1 MSSVLKNLQTKFA
14 LSGRRF
20 ASAFVALLF
29 AMLLIGP
36 PLAVAQDQS
45 PQPGLTIHVVQRG
58 ENLFRIGLR
67 YGISL
72 DDLARLNGILDV
84 TNIQVGQRLL
94 VPAEP
99 GAAVEAPAEPA
110 PVEQAPA
117 PESAPQEPAPAAAS
131 DALTSLPDRVWH
143 IVLPG
148 ETLFK
153 IATAYGITV
162 NQLSSANSIGDPS
175 LIYPGQQ
182 LLIPGVE
189 PPQLAVELPA
199 NVVDIRIQ
207 PQVFVAGRTG
217 MAVLATRAAATVSGS
232 FVGQSLVGSTDEA
245 RLVHVVLFGIPINT
259 ATGVYPLEIDID
271 DGTGPTSLTLNAQ
284 VVDGQYYTESITI
297 PNDRL
302 ALLQGD
308 VNDAEASLV
317 RQIMATYN
325 PTRMYSGPM
334 TLPAAAAITSP
345 FGSLR
350 SYNAGVLQSLHT
362 GTDFAGAP
370 GTPIFAAGNGQVVFS
385 GPLDVRGLATII
397 DHGWGIHT
405 GYWHQTETYVQVG
418 DMVNAGQVIGTV
430 GSSGR
435 VTGPHLH
442 WELWVNDVPV
452 DPMQWVQQTFLP

>member
-1 MSSVLKNLQTKFA
+1 MLHR
-14 LSGRRF
+14 RRF
-20 ASAFVALLF
+20 ATAFAVLLCAL
-29 AMLLIGP
+29 ALIGP
-36 PLAVAQDQS
+36 PLASAQDES

-67 YGISL
+67 YGISV

-94 VPAEP
+94 VPAAP
-99 GAAVEAPAEPA
+99 GTAVEAAPPAESA
-110 PVEQAPA
+110 PVEQAQVPEA
-117 PESAPQEPAPAAAS
+117 PPQESAPAAEPET
-131 DALTSLPDRVWH
+131 LTSLPDRVWH

-162 NQLSSANSIGDPS
+162 NELSSANSIGDPS
-175 LIYPGQQ
+175 LIYVGQQ
-182 LLIPGVE
+182 LLIPGIE
-189 PPQLAVELPA
+189 PPQIAVELPA
-199 NVVDIRIQ
+199 NVVDVRIQ

-217 MAVLATRAAATVSGS
+217 MAVLATRAPANVSGS
-232 FVGQSLVGSTDEA
+232 FVGQTLRGSTDDA
-245 RLVHVVLFGIPINT
+245 RMVHVVLFGIPINT
-259 ATGVYPLEIDID
+259 GAGVYPLVIDID
-271 DGTGPTSLTLNAQ
+271 DGSGPTSLTINAQ
-284 VVDGQYYTESITI
+284 VVDGQYYTEGITI

-317 RQIMATYN
+317 SQIMATYT
-325 PTRMYSGPM
+325 PVRMYDGPM

-350 SYNAGVLQSLHT
+350 SYNSGVLQSLHT

-370 GTPIFAAGNGQVVFS
+370 GTPIFAAGSGQVVFS
-385 GPLDVRGLATII
+385 GHLDVRGLATII

-418 DMVNAGQVIGTV
+418 DTVSAGQVIGTV

-442 WELWVNDVPV
+442 WELWVNGVPV

>member
-1 MSSVLKNLQTKFA
+1 MSSVSTKPQLNHA
-14 LSGRRF
+14 RRWV
-20 ASAFVALLF
+20 AFTFLCLLCTLPIGLPVAT
-29 AMLLIGP
+29 
-36 PLAVAQDQS
+36 AQDQTT
-45 PQPGLTIHVVQRG
+45 QPGLTIHVVQRG

-67 YGISL
+67 YGISV

-99 GAAVEAPAEPA
+99 GAPVEAAPPAPAEPA
-110 PVEQAPA
+110 TSAAP
-117 PESAPQEPAPAAAS
+117 PPADTA
-131 DALTSLPDRVWH
+131 ALTDMPDRVWH

-148 ETLFK
+148 ETMFK
-153 IATAYGITV
+153 IATQYGVTV
-162 NQLSSANSIGDPS
+162 NQITSANSIGDPS

-189 PPQLAVELPA
+189 PPRLTVDLPA
-199 NVVDIRIQ
+199 NVADIRIQ

-217 MAVLATRAAATVSGS
+217 MAVLATRAAATVTGT
-232 FVGQSLVGSTDEA
+232 FAGLPLVGSTDDA
-245 RLVHVVLFGIPINT
+245 RLVHVLLFGIPINT
-259 ATGVYPLEIDID
+259 AAGVYPLEIAVD
-271 DGTGPTSLTLNAQ
+271 DGTVPTSLTINAQ
-284 VVDGQYYTESITI
+284 VVDGQYHTEGITI

-302 ALLQGD
+302 ALIQND
-308 VNDAEASLV
+308 VNAAEAELV
-317 RQIMATYN
+317 RQIMATYT
-325 PTRMYSGPM
+325 PVRMYDGPM

-350 SYNAGVLQSLHT
+350 SYNGGVLQSLHT

-370 GTPIFAAGNGQVVFS
+370 GTPVYAAGSGQVVFS

-397 DHGWGIHT
+397 DHGWGVHT
-405 GYWHQTETYVQVG
+405 GYWHQTESHVQVG
-418 DMVNAGQVIGTV
+418 DYVSAGQVIGTI

-442 WELWVNDVPV
+442 WELWVNGVPV
-452 DPMQWVQQTFLP
+452 DPMQWVQQTFQP